1 LGYVGN
7 SSAEFVSPNV
17 SISGDNSFIKENA
30 DKITNWIL
38 LCKKMMLFPD
48 KKGKRVE
55 VVGNILSVDGFC
67 GSFMM

>member
-1 LGYVGN
+1 
-7 SSAEFVSPNV
+7 
-17 SISGDNSFIKENA
+17 
-30 DKITNWIL
+30 
-38 LCKKMMLFPD
+38 MMLFPD